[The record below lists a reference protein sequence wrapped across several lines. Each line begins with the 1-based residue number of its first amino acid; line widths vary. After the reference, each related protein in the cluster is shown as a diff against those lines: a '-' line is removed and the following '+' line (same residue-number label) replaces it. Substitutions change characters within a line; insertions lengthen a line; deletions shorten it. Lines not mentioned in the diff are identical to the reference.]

1 MKIIEAFKKVNHY
14 GIRQA
19 VLAYE
24 EEVQRRDYE
33 KKLDRM
39 DRESKKYKKAI

>member
-1 MKIIEAFKKVNHY
+1 MKMIEAFKKINHY
-14 GIRQA
+14 GIKNA
-19 VLAYE
+19 VYAYE
-24 EEVQRRDYE
+24 EEVKRRDYE

>member
-1 MKIIEAFKKVNHY
+1 MKLIEAFKKVNHY
-14 GIRQA
+14 SIRNA
-19 VLAYE
+19 VYAYE
-24 EEVQRRDYE
+24 EEVKRRNYE